1 MISPDIF
8 AVLRI
13 CPDGDQHILALTNVT
28 AKVCQIGIFLSE
40 LGVENVHWYDLV
52 GKRGWIAKDGKL
64 GVTLQPYD
72 ICWLIPFNELE
83 RMVES

>member
-13 CPDGDQHILALTNVT
+13 SPDGDQHILALTNVT
-28 AKVCQIGIFLSE
+28 GRVCQIGIFLSE
-40 LGVENVHWYDLV
+40 LGVEHNHWYDLV

-72 ICWLIPFNELE
+72 VCWLIPFDELE
-83 RMVES
+83 RIIES